1 MTDTQPPQ
9 RLRTSLPAAVLQR
22 PTSRLVWPIGGYP
35 AVFDE
40 VATTLYDCFEEPVSV
55 DELAIDLVDALN
67 MDMGTAVTTLFGF
80 TTALL
85 SSGHLIPEGMN
96 PMPVSHLSYPPS
108 ASP

>member
-1 MTDTQPPQ
+1 MTDMELPQ
-9 RLRTSLPAAVLQR
+9 RLRTSLPVAVLQR

-40 VATTLYDCFEEPVSV
+40 VATTLYDCFEDPVTV
-55 DELAIDLVDALN
+55 DELAADLVDALN

-80 TTALL
+80 SSALL